1 MREGTREDARE
12 VCRMSETVTF
22 RKDEVE
28 AFASLL
34 YRVAD
39 ELDAIEQATDAHKK
53 YGAEL
58 KEVAAEML
66 MRARG

>member
-1 MREGTREDARE
+1 MPTI
-12 VCRMSETVTF
+12 VTF
-22 RKDEVE
+22 TTSEVE
-28 AFASLL
+28 AFTDLL

-39 ELDAIEQATDAHKK
+39 ELEAVENATDAHRK

-66 MRARG
+66 MRTRAV

>member
-1 MREGTREDARE
+1 MT
-12 VCRMSETVTF
+12 TITF
-22 RKDEVE
+22 RTEEVE

-39 ELDAIEQATDAHKK
+39 ELDTIELATDAHRK
-53 YGAEL
+53 YGTEL

-66 MRARG
+66 QRVRAAGG

>member
-1 MREGTREDARE
+1 
-12 VCRMSETVTF
+12 MSETVTF
-22 RKDEVE
+22 SKDEVE

>member
-1 MREGTREDARE
+1 
-12 VCRMSETVTF
+12 MSKTVTF
-22 RKDEVE
+22 SADEVE

-39 ELDAIEQATDAHKK
+39 ELEAIEQATDAHKK

-66 MRARG
+66 MRVRG

>member
-1 MREGTREDARE
+1 MSATVSFTTRE
-12 VCRMSETVTF
+12 
-22 RKDEVE
+22 VE
-28 AFASLL
+28 SFADLL

-39 ELDAIEQATDAHKK
+39 ELQAIESATDAHRK

-66 MRARG
+66 MRAR

>member
-1 MREGTREDARE
+1 
-12 VCRMSETVTF
+12 MSATVTF
-22 RKDEVE
+22 TTDEVQ
-28 AFASLL
+28 AFGDLL

-39 ELDAIEQATDAHKK
+39 ELEAIESATNAHRK

-66 MRARG
+66 MRARAV

>member
-1 MREGTREDARE
+1 MKAPRRCTMTAS
-12 VCRMSETVTF
+12 VSFTTN
-22 RKDEVE
+22 EVE
-28 AFASLL
+28 SFADLL

-39 ELDAIEQATDAHKK
+39 ELGAIESATDAHRK

-66 MRARG
+66 MRVRSA

>member
-1 MREGTREDARE
+1 MPA
-12 VCRMSETVTF
+12 TVTF
-22 RKDEVE
+22 TTSEVE
-28 AFASLL
+28 SFADLL

-39 ELDAIEQATDAHKK
+39 ELEAIETATDAHRK

-66 MRARG
+66 MRVRAA